1 MSPPRPSRKTRAN
14 LVQTDD
20 VVVRQQRRGHGR
32 VTLQDVAALA
42 GVTAITVSRFLRE
55 PGVVAEGTA
64 ARIRQALA
72 STGYVPNRQAGHLA
86 SGGSRVV
93 AALVPNLAQSIFA
106 ETVQGL
112 SDGLQAAGHELLL
125 AVTGYSMER
134 EEAQLRALLGWGPG
148 AIVVTGR
155 HHSAGA
161 KTLLRQ
167 ARQAGTPVI
176 EWWDQHALPGGFT
189 QVGFDHAEVGAAMA
203 AHLLALGHKHL
214 AYVDS
219 GVVED
224 VRAHERSAGFAKRV
238 AKAGARLLAVTAPV
252 GDVFDA
258 GRQALHQVRGVPGR
272 KASADVAGADVAST
286 KVRLANAR
294 RANVHSADT
303 PTAIAFANDQ
313 LACGAL
319 LEALQLGLSVPGE
332 LALLGFGDFSIGR
345 QLKPGL
351 STVRP
356 PRYEIGT
363 QTAQALLQALREGQ
377 DVPHRPLAWELL
389 PRGSTVASAG

>member
-1 MSPPRPSRKTRAN
+1 MNKPRPSRKTRAGAD
-14 LVQTDD
+14 QDAD

-55 PGVVAEGTA
+55 PGVVADATA
-64 ARIRQALA
+64 GRIRQALA
-72 STGYVPNRQAGHLA
+72 SSGYVPNRQAGHLA

-125 AVTGYSMER
+125 AVTGYSVER

-161 KTLLRQ
+161 RLLLRQ

-176 EWWDQHALPGGFT
+176 EWWDQHPHPSGFT

-203 AHLLALGHKHL
+203 AHLLGLGHRHL

-224 VRAHERSAGFAKRV
+224 VRAHERSAGFARRV
-238 AKAGARLLAVTAPV
+238 AAAGARLLALNAPV
-252 GDVFDA
+252 GDAFDA
-258 GRQALHQVRGVPGR
+258 GRQALHQVRDAKGR
-272 KASADVAGADVAST
+272 KPGMGDGTGAST
-286 KVRLANAR
+286 
-294 RANVHSADT
+294 
-303 PTAIAFANDQ
+303 PTSTTTSAIAFANDQ

-319 LEALQLGLSVPGE
+319 LEAQRMGLSVPGE

-345 QLKPGL
+345 QLTPGL

-356 PRYEIGT
+356 PRYEIGW
-363 QTAQALLQALREGQ
+363 QAAQAVFEALREGR
-377 DVPHRPLAWELL
+377 DAAHRPLAWELL
-389 PRGSTVASAG
+389 PRGSTLNSDPP